1 MGKKCIPGVL
11 CIENMTL
18 FLMFVIIILAIYF
31 YYTLIIKNNNSDSRI
46 IVVNSSP
53 NTISSMN
60 TSGLIQEQGPLRVA
74 EGVPLIQSPFIQ
86 PVVPINIE
94 TRGTPMQYSQVG
106 ILTKSGKNS
115 DPLILPLMGRLRI
128 IGRDKWQYYTVSNS
142 GFVNT
147 KLPIRVNGRSCTS
160 EYGCDSIN
168 NGDTVYVEGYD
179 SSFRVTMY
187 DTAQF
192 NYIPYL

>member
-128 IGRDKWQYYTVSNS
+128 TGRDKWQYYTVSNS